1 MDGEIMGVTGLCR
14 EKTPVRETK
23 SKGKYRRYEREKEE
37 IRREKPTAAEY
48 QRKAIRAARRAK
60 I

>member
-1 MDGEIMGVTGLCR
+1 MKKAR
-14 EKTPVRETK
+14 N
-23 SKGKYRRYEREKEE
+23 KGKYQKYERDKEE

>member
-1 MDGEIMGVTGLCR
+1 MRNPE
-14 EKTPVRETK
+14 

-48 QRKAIRAARRAK
+48 QRKAIRAARRAR